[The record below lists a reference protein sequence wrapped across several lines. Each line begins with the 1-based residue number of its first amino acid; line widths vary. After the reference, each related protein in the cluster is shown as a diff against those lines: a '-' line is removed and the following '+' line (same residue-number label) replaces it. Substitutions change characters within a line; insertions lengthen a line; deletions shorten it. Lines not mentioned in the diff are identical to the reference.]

1 MFNPGITR
9 HMRDL
14 ERLKTIQALVDDEM
28 KPGRAAE
35 RLGLSV
41 RQIERLVIRYRAE
54 GPVGLISR
62 HRNRTGNR
70 ALKAPVAE
78 RIVAILREHYAD
90 FGPTLAAEKLQ
101 IRHGITI
108 AKETVRQL
116 QIASGLWIPRKQ
128 RPPRIQQPRTRRAC
142 LGELVQ
148 IDGCEHP
155 DISIWLKQIACERV
169 VEYLEYSSAD

>member
-1 MFNPGITR
+1 MVNPWTTR

-14 ERLKTIQALVDDEM
+14 DRLKTIQAVIDREM
-28 KPGRAAE
+28 KPGRAGE

-41 RQIERLVIRYRAE
+41 RQVERLVIRYRRE

-70 ALKAPVAE
+70 ALKAAVAE
-78 RIVAILREHYAD
+78 RVIAILREHYAD
-90 FGPTLAAEKLQ
+90 FGPTLATEKLHT
-101 IRHGITI
+101 RHGIST

-116 QIASGLWIPRKQ
+116 QIAAGLRIPRKQ
-128 RPPRIQQPRTRRAC
+128 RPPKIQQPRTRWAC

-148 IDGCEHP
+148 IDGCEHRWFEDRAP
-155 DISIWLKQIACERV
+155 MCTAAC
-169 VEYLEYSSAD
+169 L

>member
-14 ERLKTIQALVDDEM
+14 DRLKTIQAVIDREM

-35 RLGLSV
+35 HLRLSV
-41 RQIERLVIRYRAE
+41 RQIERLVIRYRTE

-70 ALKAPVAE
+70 ALKSPVAE
-78 RIVAILREHYAD
+78 RIVAILREQYAD

-101 IRHGITI
+101 TRHGITI

-116 QIASGLWIPRKQ
+116 QIASGLLRDSPKSRAIALIDSPCTSR
-128 RPPRIQQPRTRRAC
+128 RRRIFAMVSMHSTPVPPYGR
-142 LGELVQ
+142 
-148 IDGCEHP
+148 
-155 DISIWLKQIACERV
+155 
-169 VEYLEYSSAD
+169 